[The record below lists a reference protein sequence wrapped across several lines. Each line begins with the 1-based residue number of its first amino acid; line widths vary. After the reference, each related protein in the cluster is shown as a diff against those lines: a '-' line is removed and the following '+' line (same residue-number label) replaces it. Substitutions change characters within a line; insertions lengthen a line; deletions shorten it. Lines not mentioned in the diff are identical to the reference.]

1 MTELQKQAVAEEA
14 GLADTMR
21 DVVGREVRK
30 GESVNRSAPLRSVNV
45 THSPSSFE
53 ISINGIHHEGEKN
66 DFKD

>member
-1 MTELQKQAVAEEA
+1 MTELQKQAMAEEA

-21 DVVGREVRK
+21 DMVGREVRK

-53 ISINGIHHEGEKN
+53 ISIN
-66 DFKD
+66 